1 MAADK
6 KSFVLYCVLFLF
18 IFVEIQGQNAQNL
31 ILTRDKFIQV
41 YPLNNTNLNGP
52 RVSVKIVP
60 QLPSDCTTENRI
72 VLECINCLTNY
83 NINYISFDLIF
94 DDCFGKKW
102 KKGVSLPAN
111 SSSSVNIGGKA
122 FMNNQREQVIFG
134 LDNSN
139 KYNGHFSYKAES
151 PGVIT
156 NIRITNSYVG
166 TDNQL
171 FVNGIQIPLNLNTSN
186 GNTSVSSFIIRDPDP
201 RKDYANVFWNSKYTL
216 FDLITDE
223 PIFPI
228 IENGVK
234 IYRIYYSSNENPMP
248 FNGEFTE
255 RELESLLYY
264 KFKDKT
270 SCLKFCNSKR

>member
-1 MAADK
+1 MVQK
-6 KSFVLYCVLFLF
+6 KSFGLFCLIFLF
-18 IFVEIQGQNAQNL
+18 IFVEMHSQNMPNL
-31 ILTRDKFIQV
+31 TLSREKFIPI
-41 YPLNNTNLNGP
+41 YPLNNANLNGP
-52 RVSVKIVP
+52 RLGIKI
-60 QLPSDCTTENRI
+60 LPEMPSGCITENRI
-72 VLECINCLTNY
+72 VLECINCLY
-83 NINYISFDLIF
+83 NNGINYISFDLF
-94 DDCFGKKW
+94 FEDCSGVKW

-111 SSSSVNIGGKA
+111 SSSSISIGGKA
-122 FMNNQREQVIFG
+122 FVNNQREQVIFG

-139 KYNGHFSYKAES
+139 KFNGHFTYKAES

-156 NIRITNSYVG
+156 NFRITNGYEG
-166 TDNQL
+166 TDNQI
-171 FVNGIQIPLNLNTSN
+171 FDSENQIPGNLHNSN
-186 GNTSVSSFIIRDPDP
+186 GSSIVKRDPEP

-264 KFKDKT
+264 KFKDKI

>member
-1 MAADK
+1 MQ
-6 KSFVLYCVLFLF
+6 S
-18 IFVEIQGQNAQNL
+18 QNTQNST
-31 ILTRDKFIQV
+31 LTREKFIPI
-41 YPLNNTNLNGP
+41 YPLNNANLNGP
-52 RVSVKIVP
+52 RLGIKI
-60 QLPSDCTTENRI
+60 LPEIPSGCITENRI
-72 VLECINCLTNY
+72 VLECINCLY
-83 NINYISFDLIF
+83 NNGINYISFDLF
-94 DDCFGKKW
+94 FEDCSGVKW

-111 SSSSVNIGGKA
+111 SSSSISIGGKA
-122 FMNNQREQVIFG
+122 FVNNQREQVIFG

-139 KYNGHFSYKAES
+139 KFNGHFTYKAES

-156 NIRITNSYVG
+156 NIRITNRYEG

-171 FVNGIQIPLNLNTSN
+171 FVNGIQIPLNVNTSN
-186 GNTSVSSFIIRDPDP
+186 GNTSASSFIIRDPDP
-201 RKDYANVFWNSKYTL
+201 RKDYANVFWKSKYTL

-228 IENGVK
+228 VTNGIKVYK
-234 IYRIYYSSNENPMP
+234 IYYSSNENPMP

-270 SCLKFCNSKR
+270 SCLKFCNSKK